1 MELTVEYD
9 FVNRTNTGA
18 NAKIVD
24 ANYAQFR
31 GDLLRF
37 QFQINY

>member
-1 MELTVEYD
+1 MEFTMQYD

-18 NAKIVD
+18 GALIVND
-24 ANYAQFR
+24 NYAQFR